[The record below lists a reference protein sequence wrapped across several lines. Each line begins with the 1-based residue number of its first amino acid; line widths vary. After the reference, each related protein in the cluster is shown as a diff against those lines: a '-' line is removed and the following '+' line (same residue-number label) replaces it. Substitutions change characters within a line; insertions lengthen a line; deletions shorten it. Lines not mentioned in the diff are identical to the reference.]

1 VATDPALARAV
12 VRSARQEIG
21 PPALSWE
28 VALEMELNPQ
38 LWSMDRRHKLS
49 RRCP

>member
-1 VATDPALARAV
+1 V

-28 VALEMELNPQ
+28 VALELELHPQ
-38 LWSMDRRHKLS
+38 LWSMDRRGTRS
-49 RRCP
+49 PERPDTDR